1 VVGAKGTPASIADVP
16 KPYRVA
22 LPEYHTSKLCDLFLT
37 ENTAI
42 PPLIGGCVT

>member
-22 LPEYHTSKLCDLFLT
+22 LPEYHTLCDLFLT